1 MKITRCIGVAMLI
14 AFVGSPG
21 DASAQPGLEIT
32 PQVGAAFFLSDL
44 PEQLAVSDTRV
55 LEGAEFFDRALSLG
69 MAAGLRLSDALTVE
83 AAFSWHPVNLR
94 ADDGLRHS
102 VDSQVWDYGV
112 NGLFALPALGSARP
126 FVGLGVGRTTIE
138 YGIANSDNRSEWTA
152 KVLAGLLMEAS
163 ERSAFRIQVS
173 DQAMRYPSGVTGV
186 DDTWSNRLSISF
198 GLSMRPEV
206 G

>member
-1 MKITRCIGVAMLI
+1 
-14 AFVGSPG
+14 
-21 DASAQPGLEIT
+21 
-32 PQVGAAFFLSDL
+32 
-44 PEQLAVSDTRV
+44 
-55 LEGAEFFDRALSLG
+55 
-69 MAAGLRLSDALTVE
+69 MATGLRLSDALTVE
-83 AAFSWHPVNLR
+83 ATFSWHPVNLR

-138 YGIANSDNRSEWTA
+138 YGIADSDNRSEWTA
-152 KVLAGLLMEAS
+152 RILAGLMMEAS

-186 DDTWSNRLSISF
+186 DYMDEPHGRLIR
-198 GLSMRPEV
+198 LEHEA
-206 G
+206 